1 MNMVEEIIT
10 ASNSST
16 TPIHRMDALL
26 LAAIDD
32 TIHLDGVY
40 FLLRRQP
47 DVVLTQLRR
56 QSGLSAIDD
65 DNEDD
70 KIDRRSDTD
79 KDCIYVENQEADDND
94 DSHNDRDGP
103 NNIKATTT
111 DNRKRKWSTYGYT
124 HVEAWHICFEFSFV
138 LSNHSINS
146 LLVQNIPT

>member
-1 MNMVEEIIT
+1 MLFKKRAGAVTGKTALQIACEKYNRDDVMNMVEEIIT

-111 DNRKRKWSTYGYT
+111 DNRKRK
-124 HVEAWHICFEFSFV
+124 
-138 LSNHSINS
+138 
-146 LLVQNIPT
+146 